1 MSWKRVDNSFLM
13 KNEFQVG
20 QKLNIRSLEPLLPFQ
35 RRTLMFTVCLSLI
48 LRLIWIMFLDPEPRL
63 IGGDGPFYL
72 QVGDQ
77 VARGLGL
84 TYGNDPVAVVGPVY
98 PAYLAFLQ
106 IVFGFEN
113 VVVAARFG
121 QALMGACL
129 TLLVFDLGR
138 RCIRSEVGIAAAVL
152 LSVDLRFIVES
163 GSVSTE
169 SLLTILLMLSIWL
182 YVVAIERDNI
192 RIWILVGVSTGITT
206 LTRGIVQLLPLI
218 FLLHLFLLR
227 KELRIWRSWA
237 CLVSGFAIV
246 VTPWIVRNWVLFGS
260 PTIVQG
266 GAAHFWMGS
275 QGDGR
280 SLRRQEMLDKIYDLR
295 IGNGGADR
303 YSYINDAINIIVSDP
318 IGFLRLRTARLGE
331 AYLQPFGTVSVG
343 VVFGDESIKDMVS
356 SNSDQAR
363 MDTIKS
369 PAFFPKLWIYI
380 IHYGSIALSVLYMI
394 MQRREFMQWSI
405 LAIVILCFSGVY
417 ALLTIIPRYIF
428 PIMPLY
434 LIMAAYVVVDW
445 GYRGRKFLWPMS
457 ERKSSVVTSSTE
469 VPRL

>member
-1 MSWKRVDNSFLM
+1 MSWKRVYNSFLM

-20 QKLNIRSLEPLLPFQ
+20 QKPSIGSLEPLLARQ
-35 RRTLMFTVCLSLI
+35 RRTLLFAVLLSLI
-48 LRLIWIMFLDPEPRL
+48 LRLIWILFLDPEPRL
-63 IGGDGPFYL
+63 VGGDGPFYL
-72 QVGDQ
+72 HVGDQ

-84 TYGNDPVAVVGPVY
+84 TYGEDPVAVVGPMY

-106 IVFGFEN
+106 IVFGFDN
-113 VVVAARFG
+113 VVVVARLG

-129 TLLVFDLGR
+129 LLLVFDLGR
-138 RCIRSEVGIAAAVL
+138 RCIRSEVGIGAAVL
-152 LSVDLRFIVES
+152 LAVDLRFIVES

-169 SLLTILLMLSIWL
+169 SLLTTLLMLSIWL

-192 RIWILVGVSTGITT
+192 RMWILVGISTGITT

-218 FLLHLFLLR
+218 FLVHLFLIR
-227 KELRIWRSWA
+227 KELRIWRSWVY
-237 CLVSGFAIV
+237 LVSGFAIV

-280 SLRRQEMLDKIYDLR
+280 SLRRQEMLNEIYDLR
-295 IGNGGADR
+295 IGTGGADR
-303 YSYINDAINIIVSDP
+303 YRYINDAINVIVSDP
-318 IGFLRLRTARLGE
+318 IGFLSLRTARLGE
-331 AYLQPFGTVSVG
+331 AYLQPFGTVAVG
-343 VVFGDESIKDMVS
+343 VVFGNESIKDMVS
-356 SNSDQAR
+356 SNSDRAL
-363 MDTIKS
+363 MDIINS

-380 IHYGSIALSVLYMI
+380 FHYGSIALSALYMI
-394 MQRREFMQWSI
+394 KQRRELLQWSI
-405 LAIVILCFSGVY
+405 FAVIILCFSGVY
-417 ALLTIIPRYIF
+417 AILTIIPRYIF

-445 GYRGRKFLWPMS
+445 GYRSRKFLWSMFD
-457 ERKSSVVTSSTE
+457 RKFSVATSSTE
-469 VPRL
+469 VPKL

>member
-1 MSWKRVDNSFLM
+1 MTWKRVDNSCLM
-13 KNEFQVG
+13 KNELPVG
-20 QKLNIRSLEPLLPFQ
+20 QKLNIRSHETLRQ
-35 RRTLMFTVCLSLI
+35 RRTLLFTFCLALM
-48 LRLIWIMFLDPEPRL
+48 LRLIWILILDPEPRL
-63 IGGDGPFYL
+63 VGGDGPFYL
-72 QVGDQ
+72 YVGDQ

-113 VVVAARFG
+113 VVIVARLG
-121 QALMGACL
+121 QALMGAFL
-129 TLLVFDLGR
+129 SLLVFDLGR

-152 LSVDLRFIVES
+152 LAVDLRFIVES

-182 YVVAIERDNI
+182 YVVAIERDNT
-192 RIWILVGVSTGITT
+192 RMWIVVGVSTGIAT
-206 LTRGIVQLLPLI
+206 LTRGIVQILPLI

-227 KELRIWRSWA
+227 KELRIWRSWVY
-237 CLVSGFAIV
+237 LVSGFAIV
-246 VTPWIVRNWVLFGS
+246 VTPWILRNWMVFGS

-280 SLRRQEMLDKIYDLR
+280 SFRKQEMLDKIYDLR

-303 YSYINDAINIIVSDP
+303 YSYINDAINIIGLDP
-318 IGFLRLRTARLGE
+318 IGFLRLRTARLSE
-331 AYLQPFGTVSVG
+331 AYLQPFGTVAVG
-343 VVFGDESIKDMVS
+343 EVFGNESIKDMVS
-356 SNSDQAR
+356 SNFEGSL
-363 MDTIKS
+363 MDTIRS

-380 IHYGSIALSVLYMI
+380 IHYGSIASSAIYMVL
-394 MQRREFMQWSI
+394 QRREYLQWSV
-405 LAIVILCFSGVY
+405 LAIVILCFSGAY
-417 ALLTIIPRYIF
+417 TILTIIPRNIF
-428 PIMPLY
+428 PIMPLF
-434 LIMAAYVVVDW
+434 LIMAAYVVMDV
-445 GYRGRKFLWPMS
+445 GYRSRKLLWPMFN
-457 ERKSSVVTSSTE
+457 RYSSDVTSSTK